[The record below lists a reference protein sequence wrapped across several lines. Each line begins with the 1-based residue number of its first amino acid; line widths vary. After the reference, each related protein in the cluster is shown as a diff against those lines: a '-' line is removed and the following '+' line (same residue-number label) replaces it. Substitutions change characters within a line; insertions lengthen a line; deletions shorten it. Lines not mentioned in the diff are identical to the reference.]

1 MKTIKQIFISEEEY
15 EYLLENE
22 EELNEFLEELEL
34 F

>member
-1 MKTIKQIFISEEEY
+1 MKTIKQITISEEEY

>member
-15 EYLLENE
+15 EYLLNNE